1 METALKLSRQYFLEL
16 NPPQPERHIFIS
28 RRQSY
33 HGATLAALA
42 VSGHR
47 ARRANYEPL
56 MLPQMRQ
63 VSPCN
68 EYRYRDPDESVE
80 RYVTRLAQELED
92 EILDAGADKVCA
104 FIAETIVGA
113 VSGLFFSQLYSL
125 LPAKPDHPSRPQP
138 ACLPC

>member
-33 HGATLAALA
+33 HGATLGALA
-42 VSGHR
+42 VSGHL

-56 MLPQMRQ
+56 MLPHMRQ
-63 VSPCN
+63 VSGCN
-68 EYRYRDPDESVE
+68 EYRYKNPGESTE
-80 RYVTRLAQELED
+80 EYVARLAQELED
-92 EILDAGADKVCA
+92 EILDAGANKVCA

-113 VSGLFFSQLYSL
+113 VSASLFSCAVF
-125 LPAKPDHPSRPQP
+125 PSFQV
-138 ACLPC
+138 

>member
-1 METALKLSRQYFLEL
+1 METALKLSRQYFLEQ
-16 NPPQPERHIFIS
+16 NTPQVDRHIFIS

-33 HGATLAALA
+33 HGATLGALA

-56 MLPQMRQ
+56 LLPQMRR

-68 EYRYRDPDESVE
+68 EYRDKNPGESTE
-80 RYVTRLAQELED
+80 AYVARLAQELGN

-113 VSGLFFSQLYSL
+113 VG
-125 LPAKPDHPSRPQP
+125 PSFP
-138 ACLPC
+138 

>member
-16 NPPQPERHIFIS
+16 RPPQLKRHIFIS

-33 HGATLAALA
+33 HGATLGALA

-63 VSPCN
+63 V
-68 EYRYRDPDESVE
+68 
-80 RYVTRLAQELED
+80 
-92 EILDAGADKVCA
+92 GK
-104 FIAETIVGA
+104 
-113 VSGLFFSQLYSL
+113 SL
-125 LPAKPDHPSRPQP
+125 
-138 ACLPC
+138 